1 MDIKKKGKALL
12 EDHKKFYDQLIE
24 IPKERE
30 MIYTEELEEGIRI
43 GKPRFKDSKY
53 QWSTSLLVNLRDH
66 LQNIRNFFDKYS
78 YWFDETLL
86 PLLDSNKRRV
96 SKKSIIFLLE
106 EDVWSTDEV
115 YGKYLIE
122 EIKDG
127 ISISYSRRD
136 RKLKQITLKTKKE
149 SEIKEWICK
158 DAILQIHN
166 QFEFLWNKLETEI
179 QVCIVEI
186 FHKPPKFTLKPN
198 YLQDQLEKTKEI
210 SEQWAEAGL
219 LNLGRIVEH
228 WLLNKLGMKSAPFYS
243 DLIRDAE
250 IAGLIDK
257 NDIKLLRNIRTN
269 YNDLKHKNYYKITNV
284 EIKTMVEKFSNLFK
298 F

>member
-1 MDIKKKGKALL
+1 MDIKTKGKALL

-210 SEQWAEAGL
+210 SKQWAEAGL

-257 NDIKLLRNIRTN
+257 NDVKLLRNIRTN

>member
-1 MDIKKKGKALL
+1 MDIKTKGKALL

-210 SEQWAEAGL
+210 SKQWAEAGL